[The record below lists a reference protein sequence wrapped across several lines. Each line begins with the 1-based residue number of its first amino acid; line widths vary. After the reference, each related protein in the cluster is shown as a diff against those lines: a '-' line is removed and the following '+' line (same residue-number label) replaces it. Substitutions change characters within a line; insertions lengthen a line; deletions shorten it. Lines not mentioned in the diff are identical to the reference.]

1 MSRRPFLI
9 SALAALSLGTFATRT
24 YAQVVDPDEAPG
36 MEGQRISKEEE
47 RKKFHTPV
55 KGMAAADRMKGYEQR
70 LKMEADSPFA
80 GLKWRNIGPESQGG
94 RVVQIGAPKNDPK
107 SVLVAYATGGLW
119 KTTDNGQTWTS
130 LFDGQSAFGIG
141 AFAVSPDGQ
150 TIWVGSGEANNQRTS
165 YSGTGIF
172 KSTDGGKTWANMG
185 LPESQHIGKVLIDP
199 KNPNVVYVATM
210 GHLYSQNPERGLYKT
225 TDGGKTWSQ
234 ILKVDEYTGCMDVI
248 MDPRNPNLLVASM
261 YDRDRRAWNYRE
273 SGPGSGVF
281 RSTNGGKSWTKVT
294 QLPTGEDAGRIA
306 LALCESK
313 PDRMYAFVE
322 NRAEDE
328 DDWEGIDEKVVSGRL
343 TARRF
348 LLLNDETLAQ
358 LDEDVLNSFLRQAT
372 GGELKAADVLKD
384 VKAKKLTYKQL
395 KDQIEDKHP
404 EVFDP
409 GVVGEELF
417 RSDDAGK
424 SWKPVDMGHF
434 GTIGG
439 YYYDSVFVNPENAD
453 DVYVT
458 GLPLLR
464 STDAGKSWTYVARD
478 AHVDFHAVWNDPRQ
492 TGKVWVGND
501 GGLYLSYDGGK
512 TTTHLNTVGVGQA
525 TTIAVDNKRPYNVY
539 IGLQDNGT
547 MKGPSNYIPGRS
559 DADAWKDINGGDG
572 SAVAVDPRNDGDIVY
587 VAYQFGESAGINQ
600 ATNERW
606 GTKPSAPK
614 GDPAARFNWISPI
627 FISTHHPD
635 IIYVGAQRLYR
646 SFNQGKKW
654 EPISPDLTKDKPNGD
669 VPYSTIKDISES
681 PFHFGV
687 IYVGC
692 DDGNVKMT
700 PDGGITWVDI
710 STPQKDKWVSRVV
723 ASKYNENTVYVSQNG
738 YREDDF
744 APYLWKSTDKG
755 KTWTSIVGNLPA
767 EPINVIREDP
777 TRKDLLYVGTDM
789 GVYVS
794 YDGGGVWEP
803 LQGGLPHTPVHDLA
817 IQPRDN
823 EIVIAT
829 HARSVWALPLKY
841 VDDLTPDLRKK
852 DLTLFD
858 IPDTTRLA
866 SWGYDRRDRWNS
878 EAPRAPKIT
887 VNFFTKA
894 AGKATVRIKD
904 KDGKVVKE
912 KSFDATTGYNF
923 SDLDLE
929 LTPAKPGPAPKRDLK
944 TAKDVLT
951 DPFLSTRAT
960 YVAAGEY
967 TIELQVGDKTITQK
981 WKVKE

>member
-9 SALAALSLGTFATRT
+9 SALAALSLGTFVTRS
-24 YAQVVDPDEAPG
+24 YAQVVDPDEVPG
-36 MEGQRISKEEE
+36 MEGKRISKEEE
-47 RKKFHTPV
+47 RKKFHAPV
-55 KGMAAADRMKGYEQR
+55 KGMPAAERIKGYEQR
-70 LKMEADSPFA
+70 LKMEADSPFG
-80 GLKWRNIGPESQGG
+80 GLKWRNIGPENQGG
-94 RVVQIGAPKNDPK
+94 RVVQIAAPKNDPK
-107 SVLVAYATGGLW
+107 SVFVAYATGGLW
-119 KTTDNGQTWTS
+119 RTADDGQTWTS

-141 AFAVSPDGQ
+141 AFALSPDGQ
-150 TIWVGSGEANNQRTS
+150 TIWVGTGEANNQRTS

-185 LPESQHIGKVLIDP
+185 LPESHHIGKILIDP
-199 KNPNVVYVATM
+199 KNPNVVYAATM

-225 TDGGKTWSQ
+225 TDGGKTWNQ

-248 MDPRNPNLLVASM
+248 LDPRNPDLLVASM

-281 RSTNGGKSWTKVT
+281 RSTNGGKTWTKAKD
-294 QLPTGEDAGRIA
+294 LPSGEDAGRVG

-322 NRAEDE
+322 NQGQDE
-328 DDWEGIDEKVVSGRL
+328 KDWEEMDERAPSGRL

-358 LDEDVLNSFLRQAT
+358 VDEDVLNSFLRQAT
-372 GGELKAADVLKD
+372 GGELKGADVLKD
-384 VKAKKLTYKQL
+384 VKAKKLTYEQL
-395 KDQIEDKHP
+395 KDQIEEKHP
-404 EVFDP
+404 EAFDP

-424 SWKPVDMGHF
+424 TWKPVDMAHF
-434 GTIGG
+434 GTLGG
-439 YYYDSVFVNPENAD
+439 YYYDSVFVNPKNPD
-453 DVYVT
+453 DLYVT

-464 STDAGKSWTYVARD
+464 STDAGKSWTYVAQD

-492 TGKVWVGND
+492 DGKVWTGND

-512 TTTHLNTVGVGQA
+512 TTTHINNVGVGQA

-559 DADAWKDINGGDG
+559 DPGAWKDINGGDG
-572 SAVAVDPRNDGDIVY
+572 SAVAVDPRNDGDTVY
-587 VAYQFGESAGINQ
+587 VAYQFGESTGLNQ
-600 ATNERW
+600 VTNERW
-606 GTKPSAPK
+606 RTKPAPPK

-627 FISTHHPD
+627 LISTHHPD
-635 IIYVGAQRLYR
+635 IVYVGAQRLYR

-681 PFHFGV
+681 PFHFGA

-700 PDGGITWVDI
+700 PDGGNTWVDI

-723 ASKYNENTVYVSQNG
+723 ASKYDENVVYVAQNG
-738 YREDDF
+738 YRDDDF
-744 APYLWKSTDKG
+744 SPYLWKSTDKG
-755 KTWTSIVGNLPA
+755 KTWVSIAGNLPA
-767 EPINVIREDP
+767 EPINVVREDP
-777 TRKDLLYVGTDM
+777 SRKDLLYVGTDM

-794 YDGGGVWEP
+794 YDGGGTWEP
-803 LQGGLPHTPVHDLA
+803 LQGGLPHTPVHDLV

-823 EIVIAT
+823 EMVIAT

-841 VDDLTPDLRKK
+841 VDDLTPDIRKK
-852 DLTLFD
+852 DITLFEVLD
-858 IPDTTRLA
+858 VTRLP
-866 SWGYDRRDRWNS
+866 SWGYDRRDRWNG
-878 EAPRAPKIT
+878 EPPRAPKVT
-887 VNFFTKA
+887 VNFYTKTP
-894 AGKATVRIKD
+894 GKATIRIKD

-923 SDLDLE
+923 SDIDLE
-929 LTPAKPGPAPKRDLK
+929 LTPAKPGPAPKRDIK
-944 TAKDVLT
+944 TVKDALD
-951 DPFLSTRAT
+951 DPFLSTRPT
-960 YVAAGEY
+960 YVAPGDY
-967 TIELQVGDKTITQK
+967 TIEIQVGDKTVTQK
-981 WKVKE
+981 WKVKA